1 MNISNQI
8 TVVIVLY
15 NSSNLIFDCLNSLN
29 KFSIILVDNGK
40 NLHLLEKLQKRKNI
54 KIISKNKNLGYGKAV
69 NFAFELIKSPY
80 FLLLNPDITIDEN
93 SIYRLLETA
102 LKNKNCAIAAPINI
116 PDFDSFGI
124 LPEKRNLYEK
134 NKSSN
139 YIFNNLNEVK
149 PEGEICVD
157 TSKGCAL
164 LINSKYFKEV
174 NFFTDKYFLF
184 WEEIDL
190 CRKFLRKNLSIIV
203 NPLSI
208 AHHKQGSSSKFNL
221 NNFFKRCYHN
231 EISPL
236 YYFNIKKNS
245 PHVYK
250 NMIKYL
256 LRFISY
262 LLIFNFKNSIKNG
275 SKLLANIAYL
285 IK

>member
-93 SIYRLLETA
+93 SIYILLETA
-102 LKNKNCAIAAPINI
+102 SKNKNCAIAAPINI

-139 YIFNNLNEVK
+139 YIFNNSKEVK

-256 LRFISY
+256 FRFISY

>member
-1 MNISNQI
+1 M
-8 TVVIVLY
+8 
-15 NSSNLIFDCLNSLN
+15 
-29 KFSIILVDNGK
+29 
-40 NLHLLEKLQKRKNI
+40 
-54 KIISKNKNLGYGKAV
+54 
-69 NFAFELIKSPY
+69 
-80 FLLLNPDITIDEN
+80 
-93 SIYRLLETA
+93 
-102 LKNKNCAIAAPINI
+102 
-116 PDFDSFGI
+116 
-124 LPEKRNLYEK
+124 YEK

-157 TSKGCAL
+157 ISKGCAL

-236 YYFNIKKNS
+236 YYFDIKKNS
-245 PHVYK
+245 HHVYK

-256 LRFISY
+256 FRSIGY
-262 LLIFNFKNSIKNG
+262 LLIFNFKNCIKNG
-275 SKLLANIAYL
+275 SKLLANIVYL

>member
-69 NFAFELIKSPY
+69 NFAFELINGKSTKLDSTKNFNENEIK
-80 FLLLNPDITIDEN
+80 FLTY
-93 SIYRLLETA
+93 S
-102 LKNKNCAIAAPINI
+102 NKI
-116 PDFDSFGI
+116 
-124 LPEKRNLYEK
+124 
-134 NKSSN
+134 
-139 YIFNNLNEVK
+139 K
-149 PEGEICVD
+149 P
-157 TSKGCAL
+157 
-164 LINSKYFKEV
+164 
-174 NFFTDKYFLF
+174 
-184 WEEIDL
+184 EIDL

-256 LRFISY
+256 FRFISY

>member
-40 NLHLLEKLQKRKNI
+40 NLHLLEKLKKRKNI

-80 FLLLNPDITIDEN
+80 FLTLNPDITIDES
-93 SIYRLLETA
+93 SIFKLLETA
-102 LKNKNCAIAAPINI
+102 SKNKNCAIAAPLNI
-116 PDFDSFGI
+116 PDLDSFGI

-236 YYFNIKKNS
+236 YYFDIKKNS
-245 PHVYK
+245 PHIYK
-250 NMIKYL
+250 NMIKYFF
-256 LRFISY
+256 RSISY
-262 LLIFNFKNSIKNG
+262 LLILNFKNCIKNG

>member
-102 LKNKNCAIAAPINI
+102 SKNKNCAIAAPINI

-139 YIFNNLNEVK
+139 YIFNNLKEVK

-256 LRFISY
+256 FRSIGY